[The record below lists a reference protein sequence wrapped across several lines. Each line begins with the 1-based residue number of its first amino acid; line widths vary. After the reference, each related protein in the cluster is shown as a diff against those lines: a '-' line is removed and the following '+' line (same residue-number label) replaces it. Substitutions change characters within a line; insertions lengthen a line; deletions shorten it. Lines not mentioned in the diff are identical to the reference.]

1 MYIIKKTEVKAMVK
15 DTIKA
20 VKAAENSAA
29 KLAKETSEKQERML
43 RDAKQKVVSQKEEM
57 ESELLEM
64 REKALKDTARQN
76 EGLMEQAV
84 AKAKE
89 EALLLRKQ
97 AALKQTEAFQLILTE
112 LV

>member
-1 MYIIKKTEVKAMVK
+1 MVK

-64 REKALKDTARQN
+64 REKALKDATRQN

-84 AKAKE
+84 AQAKE
-89 EALLLRKQ
+89 EALVLRKQ